1 MLERVNK
8 LRIQARCTYR
18 GINSGGGAWS
28 ELRLKHASLCST
40 KDKNLKMDITGK
52 L

>member
-8 LRIQARCTYR
+8 LRIQARCSYR
-18 GINSGGGAWS
+18 GINSGGGAGS
-28 ELRLKHASLCST
+28 ELRLKHAPLCST
-40 KDKNLKMDITGK
+40 KDKNFKMEMTGK